1 MDIETGLYYCNARYY
16 DPKIYQW
23 IQPVNS
29 FSLNPSNIDGLKLY
43 AYAVNSPIET
53 IYNIN
58 AFNIPNIKYKLSW
71 PDLSFLSTGFDF
83 LENAF
88 STFVI
93 AIHSYRK
100 IEKIDNIPGLEKISN
115 ILMWLGIGLI

>member
-1 MDIETGLYYCNARYY
+1 MDIEIGLYYCNARYY

-23 IQPVNS
+23 RQPVNS

-43 AYAVNSPIET
+43 AYTVNSPIET

-58 AFNIPNIKYKLSW
+58 AFNIPNIKYKFSW

-88 STFVI
+88 STFAV
-93 AIHSYRK
+93 AVRCYRK
-100 IEKIDNIPGLEKISN
+100 IEKIRQYS
-115 ILMWLGIGLI
+115 GIRKNF